1 MSLIDRV
8 AKKYGEGKDKGSL
21 VERTVDK
28 AAPEG
33 GKTRAAKA
41 EKPLALGAARD
52 ASAAPAPDLPREPAK
67 QSSEFVLDFARLREN
82 GFITPYNRR
91 SRVSEEFRLIKRRL
105 MQRMALNREGGQV
118 RARGREHVILVT
130 SARPGEGKSFNAV
143 NLALSIVLDEGFNV
157 LLVDADVARPSL
169 SKQFNVQAPRGL
181 TDLLGTNPPDMADVL
196 LRERNHPLSFLP
208 AGTSVASAT
217 DLFGSPRMNAL
228 MDDIA
233 DRYTDRIIIFD
244 GPPLLA
250 STEPVVLAQHV
261 GQIVFVVDSDR
272 TSRSAVESALD
283 LLDRHDNVN
292 LVLNKASAQGNTD
305 QFGSYYDA
313 YTRGDA
319 A

>member
-8 AKKYGEGKDKGSL
+8 AKKYGEGKEKGSL

-28 AAPEG
+28 AAPDSAR
-33 GKTRAAKA
+33 TRAAKPAKPIGAPPAAMPVA
-41 EKPLALGAARD
+41 ETPAA
-52 ASAAPAPDLPREPAK
+52 PAK
-67 QSSEFVLDFARLREN
+67 QSSEFVLDFTRLREG

-118 RARGREHVILVT
+118 RARNREHVILVT

-169 SKQFNVQAPRGL
+169 SKLFNVNAPRGL
-181 TDLLGTNPPDMADVL
+181 TDLLGQNPPDMADVL

-208 AGTSVASAT
+208 AGTAVASAT

-272 TSRSAVESALD
+272 TSRNAVESALD

-313 YTRGDA
+313 YNRGDA